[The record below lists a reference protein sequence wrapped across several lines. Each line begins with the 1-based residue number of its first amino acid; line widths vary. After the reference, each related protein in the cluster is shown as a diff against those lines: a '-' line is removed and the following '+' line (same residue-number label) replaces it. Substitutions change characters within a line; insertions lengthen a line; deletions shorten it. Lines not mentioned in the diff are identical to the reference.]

1 MLNPLWFSGAFAL
14 GFVAAKVSDR
24 ASLGFVVETERQV
37 AEHLQSH
44 LSRLPEEDAASRA
57 VVERMKQ
64 DEERHAEEAA
74 YRGALPLPRAAQG
87 LMRFAAKVMTTTAH
101 RI

>member
-1 MLNPLWFSGAFAL
+1 MLFRS
-14 GFVAAKVSDR
+14 AKVSDR

-37 AEHLQSH
+37 AKHLQSH